1 MSHTSST
8 SCSLKTLV
16 LRSFSSTSVPSAREM
31 GISSGQVVRPW
42 LFQKRVAR
50 RLRFSVNRFC
60 SPLDSS
66 VPWKQEVRCFSKHFF
81 PPPTDSNFRSKQN
94 GSIKGRK
101 NLIQSWYF
109 HTLFNR
115 WGFVYNSKYPVS
127 LFCLVGIRRACAFC
141 SSIINS
147 CAAFTFTCILPLG
160 WSHGTLSLPNSPQGA
175 LLYSS

>member
-16 LRSFSSTSVPSAREM
+16 PRSFLSTSVPSARKM

-42 LFQKRVAR
+42 LFQKRVASR
-50 RLRFSVNRFC
+50 VQFGVNRFC
-60 SPLDSS
+60 SPLDSP
-66 VPWKQEVRCFSKHFF
+66 VPLKQEVRCFSEHFF
-81 PPPTDSNFRSKQN
+81 IPPTDSNFRSKQN

-101 NLIQSWYF
+101 NQIQSWYF

-115 WGFVYNSKYPVS
+115 WGFVYNSEYPVL

-147 CAAFTFTCILPLG
+147 CAASTFTCILLLG
-160 WSHGTLSLPNSPQGA
+160 WSHGTLTLPNAPQGA
-175 LLYSS
+175 WLYSS